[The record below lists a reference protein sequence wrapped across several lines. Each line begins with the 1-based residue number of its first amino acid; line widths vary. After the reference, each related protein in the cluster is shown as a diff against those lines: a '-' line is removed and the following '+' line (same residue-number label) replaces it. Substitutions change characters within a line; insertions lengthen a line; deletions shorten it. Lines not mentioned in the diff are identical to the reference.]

1 MWSPRPIGLR
11 FRCLC
16 PRKSL
21 IEPNGV
27 SEDGFGLKPLSEAK
41 YGAKK
46 GNFDGGF
53 RPITNLSPKWA
64 DVYLRGIRLLEE
76 LVAEQ
81 ETETDSVS
89 VDMWLKAVG
98 DV

>member
-1 MWSPRPIGLR
+1 VKVLGVGQSPSVASSQDGR
-11 FRCLC
+11 
-16 PRKSL
+16 SL
-21 IEPNGV
+21 LTKQGRIQAVCEV
-27 SEDGFGLKPLSEAK
+27 LVQMRLEMAD
-41 YGAKK
+41 
-46 GNFDGGF
+46 
-53 RPITNLSPKWA
+53 NLSPKWA
-64 DVYLRGIRLLEE
+64 DVYLRGIRLLED